1 MKETALQLILSDLNG
16 GSSEVEASAII
27 SIDGLTRASALPK
40 DMGEY
45 RVGVMYAAM
54 LSLVIAPLPNWR
66 GKPWNSL
73 CSRGS
78 GLGAAHTRQAGRR
91 FDNGRQPEGTV
102 FIGFSGQDMPVEAVS
117 EFI

>member
-54 LSLVIAPLPNWR
+54 LSLGDR
-66 GKPWNSL
+66 T
-73 CSRGS
+73 
-78 GLGAAHTRQAGRR
+78 AAELAR
-91 FDNGRQPEGTV
+91 
-102 FIGFSGQDMPVEAVS
+102 
-117 EFI
+117 